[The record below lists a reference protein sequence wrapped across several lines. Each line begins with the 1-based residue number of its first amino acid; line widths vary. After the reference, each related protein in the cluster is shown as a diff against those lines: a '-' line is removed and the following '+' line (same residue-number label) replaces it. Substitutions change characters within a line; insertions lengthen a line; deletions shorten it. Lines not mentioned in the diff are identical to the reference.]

1 MADRQAG
8 AARSGVRVVMSHPHD
23 HAAGR
28 VRNLKRLGFTF
39 VLVVLYMA
47 AEVVGGLVSNSLAL
61 LADAGHMLSDAA
73 SLALALFAL
82 WIAQKPRTP
91 ERTFGYHR
99 TEILAALANGV
110 TLVAIA
116 GFIVIE
122 AWSRF
127 HNPEEVDGRTMM
139 WIAVGGLA
147 VNLAGMWILHEGRDE
162 SLNVRGAW
170 LHVMADTLGSVQAIA
185 AGALIWFFGWN
196 IADPIASVLIA
207 VLVTWSAWSL
217 LRESVNVLMEATP
230 KHVDAE
236 EVRRAL
242 LGVEGVI
249 EVHDLHIWTITSGF
263 ESLSVHAQIEGRER
277 SEILHEMLTIIRERF
292 DIDHSTVQL
301 EERDECANAGCD

>member
-1 MADRQAG
+1 MKKTEAVDSQ
-8 AARSGVRVVMSHPHD
+8 D
-23 HAAGR
+23 HATGR
-28 VRNLKRLGFTF
+28 ARNLKRLGFTF

-47 AEVVGGLVSNSLAL
+47 AEVVGGLLSNSLAL

-122 AWSRF
+122 AWNRF
-127 HNPEEVDGRTMM
+127 HHPEEVDGKTML